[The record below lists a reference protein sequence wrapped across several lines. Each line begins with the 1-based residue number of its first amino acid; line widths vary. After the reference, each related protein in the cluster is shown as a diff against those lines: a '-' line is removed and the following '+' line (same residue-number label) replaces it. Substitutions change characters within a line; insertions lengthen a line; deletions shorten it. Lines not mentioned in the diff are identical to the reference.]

1 MSPQEFPHMSI
12 CGALHLSEGPP
23 FGVPSEVYI
32 TNIPSYKTLLTH
44 RSDHCPVLPPM
55 PFRFPTSFHEQQ
67 SLLPASG
74 RMLLGGGKMT
84 NGCSIL
90 IQTTIL
96 DRCISH
102 ENYPNGNGYGKPTSH
117 AISHTPPQ
125 QAMGTGPA
133 QEAAYLD
140 WVGDCLRISFE
151 KEKVRFPPQEEYQ
164 YNKDLTNVAK
174 PRAA

>member
-1 MSPQEFPHMSI
+1 MSRQEFPHMSI

-32 TNIPSYKTLLTH
+32 TDIPSHKTLLTH

-55 PFRFPTSFHEQQ
+55 PFKFPTSFHEQQ

-74 RMLLGGGKMT
+74 RMLLGGGKIT
-84 NGCSIL
+84 NGCPIL
-90 IQTTIL
+90 IQTTML

-117 AISHTPPQ
+117 AIQSHSSTASHGHRTCTRSCLFGLGGGLPQ
-125 QAMGTGPA
+125 NLFWKRKG
-133 QEAAYLD
+133 E
-140 WVGDCLRISFE
+140 ISSSRR
-151 KEKVRFPPQEEYQ
+151 VSI
-164 YNKDLTNVAK
+164 
-174 PRAA
+174 